1 MKKIIFLV
9 LLSLLFFSNSFAA
22 EATGQPTKYEV
33 TMKKVELCENATC
46 SGTHLMF

>member
-1 MKKIIFLV
+1 MKKIILLV

-33 TMKKVELCENATC
+33 TMKKLNYVKMQHVAE
-46 SGTHLMF
+46 HLMF